1 MGGCFDD
8 GEYWIEGKPGV
19 WTGISVP
26 LYERCFLHGALRD
39 DWRAV
44 LLQSWYG
51 WMIRVLEEGYRLS
64 KMDELNGKV
73 FVLRSTVDKV
83 LGHSRIEI

>member
-1 MGGCFDD
+1 M
-8 GEYWIEGKPGV
+8 V
-19 WTGISVP
+19 STGLKENRESG
-26 LYERCFLHGALRD
+26 RGFQCHCTRACFLHGALRD